1 MTYRLLFAGLSEPE
15 ARRLEAMADPL
26 GLAITNESLSKAV
39 DRARQDKPHLVVLDV
54 SDSAMAMEVLGH
66 LKTHAKTRD
75 MQVVVLAA
83 REDSEER
90 DIALDLGAAGYIT
103 KPITPDFLAKL
114 SAFLSGQGD

>member
-1 MTYRLLFAGLSEPE
+1 MDNKQY
-15 ARRLEAMADPL
+15 
-26 GLAITNESLSKAV
+26 
-39 DRARQDKPHLVVLDV
+39 V
-54 SDSAMAMEVLGH
+54 S
-66 LKTHAKTRD
+66 
-75 MQVVVLAA
+75 QVVVLAA